1 MIDLPPILDFEAS
14 SLSDGSYPITAG
26 LVIQG
31 KVHHWVIKPQP
42 DWVDW
47 SLASQAVHGIKRSEL
62 MDFGMPADEVY
73 AQIGELLN
81 GVPIIYSDNPY
92 WESRWLRCLGK
103 FDCEIQDIR
112 ELIPV
117 ATRQEWPM
125 SLGQT
130 FEVSKLIRHRADH
143 DAYAMYLTV
152 LRLSSDTFNDAGSF
166 GDDPIAGIV

>member
-31 KVHHWVIKPQP
+31 KVHYWVIKPQP

-47 SLASQAVHGIKRSEL
+47 SLASQAIHGIKRSEL

-81 GVPIIYSDNPY
+81 GVPVIYSDNPY
-92 WESRWLRCLGK
+92 WESRWLCCLGK
-103 FDCEIQDIR
+103 FNCEILDIR

-117 ATRQEWPM
+117 ATRQEWPTA
-125 SLGQT
+125 LGQS
-130 FEVSKLIRHRADH
+130 FEVSRLIRHRADH

-152 LRLSSDTFNDAGSF
+152 LRLSSDTYTDEARTRPQSKREL
-166 GDDPIAGIV
+166 